1 MRSSGIVCDYSFVK
15 GTLVR
20 IYDTVIAKLITP
32 GKYPSEFL
40 SSPNYF
46 DTLFAS
52 NRGCILV
59 KYRSRSLDV
68 TLKSK
73 DIKQFLET
81 NHPVESRDP
90 KMLEMYYSQLT
101 KKEIRM
107 LYEKYRLDFDL
118 FGFTPDYF
126 IEFGRGY

>member
-1 MRSSGIVCDYSFVK
+1 MEQGNSSKEVK
-15 GTLVR
+15 
-20 IYDTVIAKLITP
+20 I
-32 GKYPSEFL
+32 E
-40 SSPNYF
+40 
-46 DTLFAS
+46 
-52 NRGCILV
+52 
-59 KYRSRSLDV
+59 
-68 TLKSK
+68 
-73 DIKQFLET
+73 IKQFLET

-90 KMLEMYYSQLT
+90 NVLEMYYSQLT